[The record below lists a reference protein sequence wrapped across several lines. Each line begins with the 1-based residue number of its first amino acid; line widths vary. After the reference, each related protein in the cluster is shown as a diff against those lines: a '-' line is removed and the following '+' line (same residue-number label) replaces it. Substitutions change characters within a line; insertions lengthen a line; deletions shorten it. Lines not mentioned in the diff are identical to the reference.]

1 MSGICKL
8 LSPKKISKIKTK
20 EMNGSKTKHLAHVK
34 MKMKF
39 EILNIRQN
47 CLGQKEVGSA
57 TYWCYP
63 AEKRS
68 ECSNESHAALGE
80 LEMFQGEEFQ
90 C

>member
-1 MSGICKL
+1 
-8 LSPKKISKIKTK
+8 
-20 EMNGSKTKHLAHVK
+20 MNGSKTKHLAHVK
-34 MKMKF
+34 MKLKF
-39 EILNIRQN
+39 EIINIWQN

-90 C
+90 CWKLIIWLILYESYLNIIYF